1 MPPIGSGDRD
11 PVEDNGPAFDK
22 YFETTSIEL
31 GVWIEFD
38 GFDVLSGQFV
48 EEGGGCPYLKK
59 TLNRCQPTM
68 LQSPFF

>member
-1 MPPIGSGDRD
+1 MPPIGSGDRE

-31 GVWIEFD
+31 GVSIEFD
-38 GFDVLSGQFV
+38 GFDVLSGQWV
-48 EEGGGCPYLKK
+48 DPYLTK
-59 TLNRCQPTM
+59 TLKRCQPTM

>member
-1 MPPIGSGDRD
+1 MPPIGSGDWE

-31 GVWIEFD
+31 GVSIEFD

-48 EEGGGCPYLKK
+48 EEEGAG
-59 TLNRCQPTM
+59 
-68 LQSPFF
+68 

>member
-1 MPPIGSGDRD
+1 MPPIGSGDRE

-31 GVWIEFD
+31 GVSIEFD

-48 EEGGGCPYLKK
+48 EEGEGGGLV
-59 TLNRCQPTM
+59 LI
-68 LQSPFF
+68 

>member
-1 MPPIGSGDRD
+1 MPPIGSGDRE

-48 EEGGGCPYLKK
+48 EDGGGGHWLI
-59 TLNRCQPTM
+59 LI
-68 LQSPFF
+68 